1 MEAEM
6 DKNVGT
12 ADRLVRALIVLLT
25 SIAFLKG
32 WLKGKFGLLLIL
44 GGASLISSVMSGY
57 CPLYEQLGITTAPE
71 QKASH

>member
-1 MEAEM
+1 M

-32 WLKGKFGLLLIL
+32 LLKGKLGLLLAL

-57 CPLYEQLGITTAPE
+57 CPLYEQLGITTALE
-71 QKASH
+71 KKASH

>member
-1 MEAEM
+1 ME
-6 DKNVGT
+6 KNVGT
-12 ADRLVRALIVLLT
+12 ADKLVRSLIVLLT

-32 WLKGKFGLLLIL
+32 WLKGKLALLLVL
-44 GGASLISSVMSGY
+44 GGGSLISSVMSGY